1 MHKIFTCLSC
11 EAEFSIRH
19 DMDDY
24 HYKVEFCPFC
34 GETLDEE
41 ETFEFDDEEDE

>member
-1 MHKIFTCLSC
+1 MK
-11 EAEFSIRH
+11 H

-24 HYKVEFCPFC
+24 HYKIEFCPFC

-41 ETFEFDDEEDE
+41 ENFEFDEEEDE

>member
-41 ETFEFDDEEDE
+41 ETFEFDDDEEE

>member
-1 MHKIFTCLSC
+1 MHKLFSCLSC
-11 EAEFSIRH
+11 EAEFSLKH

-24 HYKVEFCPFC
+24 HYKIEFCPFC

-41 ETFEFDDEEDE
+41 ENFEFDEEEDE